1 MLKARVGAPAAQR
14 QAPKKPF
21 EKIRIGGLNMS
32 TGKILTEK
40 AQGQVIYV
48 TLNRPEKMN
57 AFDTA
62 LADDLYRAF
71 LEADADETTR
81 VLIVRGAGRCFSAG
95 IDLQELGGKTAMEY
109 REWVEAME
117 RPLLQISRMKKPVI
131 AQVHG
136 VAAANGLGLVAAADL
151 AVASEGARLGLT
163 AINVG
168 MNCVGPVLPV
178 LRSVGRKRA
187 LEFLLTGQLIPAEE
201 VLKMGLLNRVVPEE
215 KLEEATLQL
224 ALMLAEKAPVALE
237 LAKGAFY
244 MAEDMPYEKQF
255 AYMNEVFAR
264 LCTTEDAKEGVQAFF
279 EKRDPRWKGC

>member
-1 MLKARVGAPAAQR
+1 
-14 QAPKKPF
+14 
-21 EKIRIGGLNMS
+21 MS
-32 TGKILTEK
+32 TGRVVIEK
-40 AQGQVIYV
+40 AQGQVSYV

-71 LEADADETTR
+71 LEIDADETTR
-81 VLIVRGAGRCFSAG
+81 VAIIRGEGRCFSAG
-95 IDLQELGGKTAMEY
+95 IDLKELGEKTAIEY

-117 RPLLQISRMKKPVI
+117 RPLFGISRMRKPVI

-136 VAAANGLGLVAAADL
+136 VAAANGLGLVASADL

-178 LRSVGRKRA
+178 LRSIGRKRA
-187 LEFLLTGQLIPAEE
+187 LEFLLTGRLVPAEE
-201 VLKMGLLNRVVPEE
+201 ALEMGLLNRVVPEE

-224 ALMLAEKAPVALE
+224 AFVLAEKAPAALE
-237 LAKGAFY
+237 LAKRAFY

-279 EKRDPRWKGC
+279 EKRDPKWKGC